1 MRTVFAVILLALLAP
16 AEAQEFIGLAEQS
29 IKEIMLSEKPDMAID
44 KMARNNTYRYLK
56 YRTRDDSETWVIF
69 LNEKGRCKG
78 VRITCDNGSYDK
90 KLKEL
95 NGLYSPVDG
104 NRWIYLAGGSEI
116 EVILKRESW
125 FFTVTYEQTKHK
137 G

>member
-104 NRWIYLAGGSEI
+104 DRWIYLAGDSEI